1 MENVISFTF
10 ANWVTVCLMAGI
22 ALVAFLVVIK
32 GGSVAMDK
40 IAERKSQ

>member
-10 ANWVTVCLMAGI
+10 ANWVTVCLMAGV
-22 ALVAFLVVIK
+22 AVVAFLAIIK

-40 IAERKSQ
+40 IAERKTQ